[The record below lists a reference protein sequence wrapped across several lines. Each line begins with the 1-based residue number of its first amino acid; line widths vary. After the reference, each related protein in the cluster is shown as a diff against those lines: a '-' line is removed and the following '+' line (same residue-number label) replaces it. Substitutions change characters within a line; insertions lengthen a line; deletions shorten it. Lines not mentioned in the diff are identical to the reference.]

1 MRRALLGWAAALAGR
16 GGFRAAPDVSFQD
29 ARNAQFDLIADL
41 ISANLDTAAVLRLIE
56 RGAPTDLPFL
66 PPGAP

>member
-1 MRRALLGWAAALAGR
+1 VP
-16 GGFRAAPDVSFQD
+16 APDVSFSA

-41 ISANLDTAAVLRLIE
+41 IAANLDTAAVLRLIE
-56 RGAPTDLPFL
+56 HGAPTDLPIL